1 MSKEILKMKTRQFA
15 TGSFLFA
22 AFLAS
27 ASASAQVRTF
37 VASTGSDTNPC
48 SRTAPCRTFQT
59 AVNATA
65 PGGEVVALNSAGF
78 GSNVSINKAI
88 SIVAPNGVYA
98 GVTVSSGDGIDI
110 NAGPSDTV
118 ILRGLTII
126 AQGTGGEGVRF
137 TSGKTLHIESCVV
150 NGFTTSQPASFL
162 AGVLFDSTGNLEV
175 KDSIMRGNDVGI
187 GVTAARPGKAVA
199 AIDHV
204 RLEGN
209 RLYGLEAL
217 DGSIV
222 TVRDSLAS
230 DNGTGFAANS
240 SAGAPVQLYI
250 ENCVASNNRGT
261 GGTGILS
268 FASDAVVSVKVSNST
283 VTNNSIGL
291 QTVGPLAV
299 LLSRGNNTVEG
310 NTTATSG
317 TISSFSPM

>member
-1 MSKEILKMKTRQFA
+1 MKTIQFA
-15 TGSFLFA
+15 VGSFLFA

-48 SRTAPCRTFQT
+48 SRTAPCRTFQA

-78 GSNVSINKAI
+78 GTNVPINKAI
-88 SIVAPNGVYA
+88 SIVAPSGVYA

-126 AQGTGGEGVRF
+126 QQGSVGEFGVAF
-137 TSGKTLHIESCVV
+137 NSGRTLHIESCVV
-150 NGFTTSQPASFL
+150 NGFTTSQPGTFF

-268 FASDAVVSVKVSNST
+268 FALDAVVSVKVSNST